1 MRVQLEPRLE
11 KLTERIIGA
20 GFEVSKALGHGFLE
34 TVYKKALTLELR
46 RQGLAAV
53 QEVPYKVHYLG
64 EQIGTYLAD
73 LVVEDRVIVELKA
86 VEALAQSHKGQLLN
100 YLRASGLSVGLL
112 FNFGTPRLEVRR
124 VLA

>member
-1 MRVQLEPRLE
+1 MRVQLEPRLK

-34 TVYKKALTLELR
+34 TVYKKALILELR

-64 EQIGTYLAD
+64 EQTGTYLAD

-86 VEALAQSHKGQLLN
+86 VEALAQFHKGHLLN